1 MLMILQ
7 PAKAKKEKNPDDP
20 AAASEEKE
28 EGEEDE
34 ETDKPEEEEEEVPQE
49 TLKYARGRNS
59 GYHICVRVCVT
70 QQYKQLMC
78 TNAEYSSE
86 IQYILI
92 FLGTLCQ
99 VCD

>member
-1 MLMILQ
+1 MDSLYNVSMLMILQ

-20 AAASEEKE
+20 TAASEEKE

-34 ETDKPEEEEEEVPQE
+34 EADKPEEEEEEVPQE

-70 QQYKQLMC
+70 QQYKQ
-78 TNAEYSSE
+78 
-86 IQYILI
+86 
-92 FLGTLCQ
+92 FP
-99 VCD
+99 